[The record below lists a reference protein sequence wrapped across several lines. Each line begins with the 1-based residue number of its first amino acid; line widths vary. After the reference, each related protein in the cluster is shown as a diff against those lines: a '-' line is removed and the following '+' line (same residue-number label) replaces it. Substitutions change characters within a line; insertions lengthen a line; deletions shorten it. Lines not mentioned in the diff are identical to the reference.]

1 MWTRL
6 SHIILKF
13 RLYLIIIIAGI
24 TAFMAYQTQF
34 VEWSYDLANIV
45 PDTDPEMQYLI
56 QFKKTFG
63 EDGNVMALGVEDSAL
78 YTPKNFE
85 RFSFLTRELKK
96 IKGVKNV
103 VSLTN
108 LQKLKK
114 NNESRSFE
122 LTPVIEK
129 LPQDQQGLDSLLRQI
144 NDLKFYTG
152 QLVNESNGATL
163 ILITVDKDVLNS
175 DGRFNLIPDIILAG
189 EQYEEVTGI
198 DVHFAGLPYVR
209 FVNSIKIKN
218 ELIKFVI
225 FSVIIT
231 GFILFL
237 FFRSFKAVFF
247 PLVIIGIIV
256 VWVIGTLTLF
266 GYQITILSGL
276 IPSIIIVIGIP
287 NSVYMLNKYH
297 REYARNGDQ
306 KAALAGIIKNIGIVT
321 FITNFTTAIGFLVLI
336 VTDVTILKE
345 FGVVAGINIMATF
358 VVSIILI
365 PAIYSYLAPPSVRHL
380 KHLEFKML
388 NWVLSSLNHLV
399 HRYRIAIFS
408 FTVLVIMIASY
419 GITQIQSVAYM
430 VDDLPA
436 KSQLKLDLDFFED
449 NFSGIM
455 PLEMVID
462 TGKKKGV
469 QNLRNLRAI
478 NELQSFLDSIEY
490 ISQPVSVVSF
500 VKAARQ
506 AYYNDNP
513 AYYSIPN
520 SRDASFILRYLK
532 LNEDQKDLTSS
543 FIDST
548 GQVMRLSLR
557 IADIGSN
564 KMDSL
569 VNDVIRPRSA
579 QIFEK
584 SNLDLTITGST
595 LMFIKGNKFLIQ
607 NLIQSMIIAFVVIS
621 IIMALLFRNFKMI
634 VISLVPNMI
643 PLLITAGLMGY
654 FGIPLKPSTALTFSI
669 AFGISVDYSIHF
681 LAKYRQEL
689 FSNKFLVPI
698 AISNS
703 IKETGASMIYTSIIL
718 FFGFVIFVLSEF
730 GGTVALGKL
739 TSITLLLA
747 MLTNLI
753 VLPALLLQFDS
764 GKRDKNL
771 HPLIEQFS
779 DKKGETA
786 EKKV

>member
-1 MWTRL
+1 MWNYL
-6 SHIILKF
+6 SHIILRF
-13 RLYLIIIIAGI
+13 RLYLIILIAGI
-24 TAFMAYQTQF
+24 TVFMAYQIQY

-56 QFKKTFG
+56 EFKKTFG

-85 RFSFLTRELKK
+85 RFKFLTDELKR
-96 IKGVKNV
+96 IHGVKNV
-103 VSLTN
+103 LGMAN
-108 LQKLKK
+108 LQKLHK
-114 NNESRSFE
+114 NEDEKVFE
-122 LTPVIEK
+122 LVPVIEQ
-129 LPQDQQGLDSLLRQI
+129 LPADQSSLDSLLLEI
-144 NDLKFYTG
+144 NQLKFYSG
-152 QLVNESNGATL
+152 QLINQQNGATL
-163 ILITVDKDVLNS
+163 ILITVDTKILNS
-175 DGRFNLIPDIILAG
+175 DRRFELIPDIIRAG
-189 EQYEEVTGI
+189 EQFEEVTGI
-198 DVHFAGLPYVR
+198 NIHFAGLPYVR

-256 VWVIGTLTLF
+256 IWVIGTLSLF

-297 REYARNGDQ
+297 HEYVKDGDQ
-306 KAALAGIIKNIGIVT
+306 MKALAKIIRLIGIVT
-321 FITNFTTAIGFLVLI
+321 FITNFTTAIGFLVLM
-336 VTDVTILKE
+336 VTDVSILKE
-345 FGVVAGINIMATF
+345 FGIVAGINIMATF

-380 KHLEFKML
+380 QHLDFKAL
-388 NWVLSSLNHLV
+388 HWVLNGLDHMV
-399 HRYRIAIFS
+399 HRYRKAIFF
-408 FTVLVIMIASY
+408 FTILLVITAGY
-419 GITQIQSVAYM
+419 GVTQIQSIAYM

-436 KSQLKLDLDFFED
+436 KSELRQDLDFFEA

-455 PLEMVID
+455 PLEIVID
-462 TGKKKGV
+462 TGSKKGI
-469 QNLRNLRAI
+469 QNLKNLRLI
-478 NELQSFLDSIEY
+478 NELESFLDSIQY

-513 AYYSIPN
+513 SYYSIPN
-520 SRDASFILRYLK
+520 SRDAGFILRYLK
-532 LNEDQKDLTSS
+532 VNENQKDLTSS
-543 FIDST
+543 FVDSL
-548 GQVMRLSLR
+548 GQVMRVSLKV
-557 IADIGSN
+557 ADVGSN

-569 VNDVIRPRSA
+569 VNDVIRPRTDE
-579 QIFEK
+579 IFAN
-584 SNLDLTITGST
+584 SNINLNITGTT

-621 IIMALLFRNFKMI
+621 FIMAMLFRNFKMI
-634 VISLVPNMI
+634 VISLIPNII
-643 PLLITAGLMGY
+643 PLLVTAGIMGY
-654 FGIPLKPSTALTFSI
+654 FGIHLKPSTALIFSI

-689 FSNKFLVPI
+689 FANNFMVPI

-703 IKETGASMIYTSIIL
+703 IKETGSSMIYTSIIL
-718 FFGFVIFVLSEF
+718 FFGFVIFALSEF

-739 TSITLLLA
+739 TSITLLLS

-764 GKRDKNL
+764 GKRNEKV
-771 HPLIEQFS
+771 HPLIEQYPDFEEEDS
-779 DKKGETA
+779 KK
-786 EKKV
+786 